1 MKPTKIYQT
10 LEYRN
15 NNKEIEANGPYFCS
29 LRDAQGKIKTGVK
42 APWLGEGYYFWDT
55 RIEDAKW
62 WGETAYKNKGKG
74 YAICETVYDAHSP
87 LLYDLLGD
95 LKAFDEFI
103 KIAQIVKT
111 QFKKKNIRFD
121 FVLKYLKE
129 HTEFDYK
136 AIRAMAVPSSFK
148 STDICFPKDGF
159 YLAQIRK
166 VQICF
171 FDKTLLQKPVKVIET
186 HKPCLTNLRYSSF
199 SFYP

>member
-1 MKPTKIYQT
+1 MKSTTIYQT

-62 WGETAYKNKGKG
+62 WGETAYKSKGNG
-74 YAICETVYDAHSP
+74 YVVCKTVYDAHSP

-103 KIAQIVKT
+103 KMAEMIKSNYNKRKVSFAFVLNHLKKLADFRYKAARVMPVSIASVKT
-111 QFKKKNIRFD
+111 D
-121 FVLKYLKE
+121 V
-129 HTEFDYK
+129 
-136 AIRAMAVPSSFK
+136 
-148 STDICFPKDGF
+148 CFPNLNYF
-159 YLAQIRK
+159 LLQISK

-171 FDKTLLQKPVKVIET
+171 FDKTLLQDPIKVIET
-186 HKPCLTNLRYSSF
+186 QSCVTNF
-199 SFYP
+199 TI

>member
-1 MKPTKIYQT
+1 MKSTTIYQT

-62 WGETAYKNKGKG
+62 WGETAYKSKGKG
-74 YAICETVYDAHSP
+74 YVICETVYDAHSL

-95 LKAFDEFI
+95 LEAFDEFI

-129 HTEFDYK
+129 HTEFNYK
-136 AIRAMAVPSSFK
+136 AIRAMPVQSSFK
-148 STDICFPKDGF
+148 NTDICFPKDGL
-159 YLAQIRK
+159 YLAQIRQ

-171 FDKTLLQKPVKVIET
+171 FDKTLLQDPIKVIET
-186 HKPCLTNLRYSSF
+186 QSCVTNLQYSSF

>member
-1 MKPTKIYQT
+1 MKSTTIYQT

-95 LKAFDEFI
+95 LEAFAEFI
-103 KIAQIVKT
+103 EMAKMIKSNY
-111 QFKKKNIRFD
+111 KKRKVSFA
-121 FVLKYLKE
+121 FVLQHLKKLAN
-129 HTEFDYK
+129 FKYK
-136 AIRAMAVPSSFK
+136 AVRAMPVPSSFK
-148 STDICFPKDGF
+148 STDICFPKYGF
-159 YLAQIRK
+159 YLAQNRK

-171 FDKTLLQKPVKVIET
+171 FDTTLPQKPVKVIET
-186 HKPCLTNLRYSSF
+186 HEPSLTKF
-199 SFYP
+199 TI